1 MGTDR
6 IDDLLEATQGR
17 HSPLQKLLRN
27 SEHQRAWTAELRA
40 VLPDPLCYEVEVTE
54 IRGSTAHL
62 LCRSAAAATRLRFM
76 SNELLT
82 RLNDLSSFAQVRELI
97 FRIARGRG

>member
-17 HSPLQKLLRN
+17 RSPLQKLLRN
-27 SEHQRAWTAELRA
+27 SENQRAWTAELRA
-40 VLPDPLCYEVEVTE
+40 VLPDPLCYEVEVTDL
-54 IRGSTAHL
+54 RGTTAHL
-62 LCRSAAAATRLRFM
+62 LCRSAATATRLRFM

-82 RLNDLSSFAQVRELI
+82 RLNDLSSFAQVRALN

>member
-6 IDDLLEATQGR
+6 IDDLLEATQGH

-27 SEHQRAWTAELRA
+27 SENQRAWTAELRA

-54 IRGSTAHL
+54 IRGTTAHL
-62 LCRSAAAATRLRFM
+62 LCGSAATATRLRFM

-82 RLNDLSSFAQVRELI
+82 RLNDLSSFAQVRELN
-97 FRIARGRG
+97 FRIARGLG

>member
-27 SEHQRAWTAELRA
+27 SENQRAWTAELRA
-40 VLPDPLCYEVEVTE
+40 VLPDPLCYEVEVIE

-62 LCRSAAAATRLRFM
+62 LCRSAATATRLRFM

-82 RLNDLSSFAQVRELI
+82 RLNDLSSFAQVRELN

>member
-40 VLPDPLCYEVEVTE
+40 VLPDSLCYEVEVTE
-54 IRGSTAHL
+54 IRGNTAHL
-62 LCRSAAAATRLRFM
+62 LCRSAATATRLRFM

-82 RLNDLSSFAQVRELI
+82 RLNDLSSFAQVRALN

>member
-27 SEHQRAWTAELRA
+27 SENQRAWTAELRA

-54 IRGSTAHL
+54 IRGTTAHL
-62 LCRSAAAATRLRFM
+62 LCC
-76 SNELLT
+76 LLYT
-82 RLNDLSSFAQVRELI
+82 SPSPRDLSTSRMPSSA
-97 FRIARGRG
+97 

>member
-27 SEHQRAWTAELRA
+27 SENQQKLPSSAERAE
-40 VLPDPLCYEVEVTE
+40 
-54 IRGSTAHL
+54 
-62 LCRSAAAATRLRFM
+62 
-76 SNELLT
+76 
-82 RLNDLSSFAQVRELI
+82 
-97 FRIARGRG
+97 RIG